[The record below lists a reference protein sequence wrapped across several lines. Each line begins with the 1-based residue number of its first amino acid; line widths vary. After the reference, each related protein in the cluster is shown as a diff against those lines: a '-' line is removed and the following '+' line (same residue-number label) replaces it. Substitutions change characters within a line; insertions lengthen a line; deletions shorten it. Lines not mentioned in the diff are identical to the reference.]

1 MQNNG
6 YTPNNGNGAA
16 DSFCTQ
22 VHDAKQVNEAK
33 YDAKQVYEAK
43 IDVAV
48 LMLFFNRPDKLQLVF
63 EEVKKARPSRL
74 FLYQDGPRNQRD
86 MEGIMA
92 CRKIVEDIDWKCDV
106 RRMYLDTN
114 QGCDPSGHRSQ
125 KWAFSMA
132 DKCIVLEDDCV
143 PSQSFFPFCK
153 EMLDRYEHDE
163 RISMI
168 AGFNTDEQTEYC
180 PNSYFFTSVFSIW
193 GWASWRR
200 VFEKRQENYAFI
212 HDNYAMSLMEAM
224 VKDRNMRKDMTTMMR
239 DHAKSGKEYFE
250 SLFWS
255 AMILHSGLA
264 IMPKVNM
271 INNTGLT
278 ADSTHFSASLA
289 TTPHGM
295 RRIFTMKRMEMEW
308 PLTHPQY
315 VIEDVQYKQRLYK
328 RMGWNHPW
336 IKIGRS
342 IEELLLNVRYGNWQ
356 VITKAIVN
364 RINKLLGRKK
374 HG

>member
-1 MQNNG
+1 MQDNNS
-6 YTPNNGNGAA
+6 YDTERKTENNAANG
-16 DSFCTQ
+16 Q
-22 VHDAKQVNEAK
+22 L
-33 YDAKQVYEAK
+33 YESK

-63 EEVKKARPSRL
+63 NEVKKARPSRL
-74 FLYQDGPRNQRD
+74 FLYQDGPRNEQD
-86 MEGIMA
+86 MVGIMA

-106 RRMYLDTN
+106 QRQFLDTN

-163 RISMI
+163 RVAMI
-168 AGFNTDEQTEYC
+168 AGFNTDEVTDYC

-200 VFEKRQENYAFI
+200 VFEKRQEDYAFI
-212 HDNYAMSLMEAM
+212 RDHYAMTLMEKM
-224 VKDRNMRKDMTTMMR
+224 VDDRKMRKDMTTMMG
-239 DHAKSGKEYFE
+239 DHARSGKEYFE

-255 AMILHSGLA
+255 AMILNSGLA

-289 TTPHGM
+289 TTPRGL
-295 RRIFTMKRMEMEW
+295 RRIFTMKRLEMEW
-308 PLTHPQY
+308 PLIHPQY
-315 VIEDVQYKQRLYK
+315 MIEDVGYKQRLYK

-342 IEELLLNVRYGNWQ
+342 LEELMLNIRYGNWK
-356 VITKAIVN
+356 VIIKAIAN
-364 RINKLLGRKK
+364 RINKTLGKKK